1 MKTILVINDNS
12 PEAIHAA
19 RFALT
24 IAQKEEAN
32 ILLANTCKSKKGTKQ
47 LVLVGFNYDK
57 LGEYDQGGAHEKIVL
72 LGNGLDNINVTIEEI
87 DISGMDETQLA
98 EYIDSN
104 QIWLIIKGM
113 KNSRS
118 VAINNYGLNI
128 HTVLNR
134 VRCPLFI
141 VPENWV
147 IKNPERLVYMADL
160 RYCRLQIMRFLAN
173 FASPFKA
180 DVLLAHLSAKGLPH
194 IEENYACSIFNDEIT
209 CNVNYDRL
217 FFNNIKE
224 RDLNVA
230 VDVLINGM
238 HNDLL
243 VMVNH
248 RFHFEEI
255 IGRYLTNALP
265 PNITIPILIF
275 PY

>member
-32 ILLANTCKSKKGTKQ
+32 ILLANTCKGKKRTKQ

-57 LGEYDQGGAHEKIVL
+57 LGEHHQGGAHEKIVL
-72 LGNGLDNINVTIEEI
+72 LSNGLDNINVTIEEI
-87 DISGMDETQLA
+87 NISGMDETHVA
-98 EYIDSN
+98 EYINNN
-104 QIWLIIKGM
+104 QIWLIINGM
-113 KNSRS
+113 KNSGS
-118 VAINNYGLNI
+118 GANNCSLNI
-128 HTVLNR
+128 HAVLNR
-134 VRCPLFI
+134 VRCPLLI

-147 IKNPERLVYMADL
+147 IKNLERLVYMADL

-173 FASPFKA
+173 FATPFNA

-194 IEENYACSIFNDEIT
+194 IEENYACSIFNDEIS

-224 RDLNVA
+224 RDLNIA

-255 IGRYLTNALP
+255 IGRHLTNVLS
-265 PNITIPILIF
+265 PNNTIPILVF

>member
-32 ILLANTCKSKKGTKQ
+32 ILLANTCKSKKRTKQ

-57 LGEYDQGGAHEKIVL
+57 LDEYDQGDAHEKIVL

-87 DISGMDETQLA
+87 DISGMDETQVA
-98 EYIDSN
+98 EYINSN

-113 KNSRS
+113 KNSGPG
-118 VAINNYGLNI
+118 ANNGGLNI
-128 HTVLNR
+128 QTVLNR
-134 VRCPLFI
+134 VRCPLLI

-147 IKNPERLVYMADL
+147 IKNPERLVYIADL
-160 RYCRLQIMRFLAN
+160 RYCRLQIMRFLTA
-173 FASPFKA
+173 FAAPFNA

-194 IEENYACSIFNDEIT
+194 IEENYACNIFSNEIC
-209 CNVNYDRL
+209 CNVKYDRL

-224 RDLNVA
+224 RDLNIA
-230 VDVLINGM
+230 VDVLMHGM
-238 HNDLL
+238 HSDLL

-248 RFHFEEI
+248 RFHFEKI
-255 IGRYLTNALP
+255 IGRYLTNLLP
-265 PNITIPILIF
+265 ASITVPILIF